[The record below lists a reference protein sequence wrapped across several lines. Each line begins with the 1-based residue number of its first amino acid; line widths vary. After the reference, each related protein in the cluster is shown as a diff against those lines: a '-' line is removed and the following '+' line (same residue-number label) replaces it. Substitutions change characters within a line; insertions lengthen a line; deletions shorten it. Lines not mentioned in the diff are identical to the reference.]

1 MLQRFKEYSY
11 LLMHINGDIDT
22 AELFAELYKDKL
34 RYIPEAKSFYFH
46 NGIVWQQD
54 IEGMQARK
62 YVKEF
67 AIAVLDYLVGNE
79 TTKDADIKYYTS
91 FLSPKKRISL
101 IEDAKSVFPVSI
113 SEFDTSVTTLNCLNG
128 TLKFGVN
135 KYCHRFTEH
144 KPEDMLSKVA
154 NVNYVPDA
162 RCERWEQFVSDIM
175 QGRQELIDFLQMSA
189 GYALTGL
196 TNYECF
202 FILYGSTTRNGKG
215 TFCETLLH
223 LLGDYGRTAQA
234 ESIACKSFSN
244 GSAPNEDIARLRG
257 ARFVNISEPAK
268 DLYLNSALVKALTGN
283 DTICARYLHQ
293 NSFEYKPQFKMFIN
307 TNHLPQVEDDS
318 LFASGR
324 VKLIPFE
331 RHFEANEQDTSLK
344 AKFRQQDAMSG
355 ILNWCIEGLDKLMQA
370 GELRSPQVMVEA
382 VEEYRSESDTIKNF
396 MQDILIADTYE
407 RVKTS
412 ILYKAYGEWCRA
424 NGFNILNNR
433 DFMKELRRVA
443 TVKRHNTLGNIVEG
457 YKINKWYS

>member
-1 MLQRFKEYSY
+1 
-11 LLMHINGDIDT
+11 H
-22 AELFAELYKDKL
+22 
-34 RYIPEAKSFYFH
+34 
-46 NGIVWQQD
+46 
-54 IEGMQARK
+54 
-62 YVKEF
+62 
-67 AIAVLDYLVGNE
+67 
-79 TTKDADIKYYTS
+79 
-91 FLSPKKRISL
+91 
-101 IEDAKSVFPVSI
+101 EDAKSVFPVSI

-370 GELRSPQVMVEA
+370 GELRSPQVMAEA
-382 VEEYRSESDTIKNF
+382 VEEYRAESDTIKNF

-407 RVKTS
+407 RVEGKYNCCQAVICAYCQQYGVDDEAIFRLTEGFGGGMGGLQETCGAVTGMFMGIGLHNSAGDQYHPTKTKAQTYGDVRNAAATFENICGS
-412 ILYKAYGEWCRA
+412 LKCRDLKAVVDGRQRVSCERCVETAAEILEQYTKK
-424 NGFNILNNR
+424 
-433 DFMKELRRVA
+433 D
-443 TVKRHNTLGNIVEG
+443 
-457 YKINKWYS
+457 

>member
-67 AIAVLDYLVGNE
+67 AIAVLDYLVKNE

-196 TNYECF
+196 TN
-202 FILYGSTTRNGKG
+202 
-215 TFCETLLH
+215 
-223 LLGDYGRTAQA
+223 
-234 ESIACKSFSN
+234 
-244 GSAPNEDIARLRG
+244 
-257 ARFVNISEPAK
+257 
-268 DLYLNSALVKALTGN
+268 
-283 DTICARYLHQ
+283 
-293 NSFEYKPQFKMFIN
+293 
-307 TNHLPQVEDDS
+307 
-318 LFASGR
+318 
-324 VKLIPFE
+324 
-331 RHFEANEQDTSLK
+331 
-344 AKFRQQDAMSG
+344 
-355 ILNWCIEGLDKLMQA
+355 
-370 GELRSPQVMVEA
+370 
-382 VEEYRSESDTIKNF
+382 
-396 MQDILIADTYE
+396 
-407 RVKTS
+407 
-412 ILYKAYGEWCRA
+412 
-424 NGFNILNNR
+424 
-433 DFMKELRRVA
+433 
-443 TVKRHNTLGNIVEG
+443 
-457 YKINKWYS
+457 